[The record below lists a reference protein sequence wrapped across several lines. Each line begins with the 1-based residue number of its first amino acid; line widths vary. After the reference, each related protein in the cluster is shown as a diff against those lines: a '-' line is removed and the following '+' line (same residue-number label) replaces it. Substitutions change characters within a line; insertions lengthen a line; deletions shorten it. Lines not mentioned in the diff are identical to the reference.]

1 MWGLE
6 ERADRTERLR
16 SMLLIGLLL
25 LADIFGRLSTI
36 DNASANISSAA
47 LMGDCTV
54 VVLMISMA
62 RVIER
67 GA

>member
-6 ERADRTERLR
+6 ERAERTERLR

-36 DNASANISSAA
+36 DNVSANISSAA
-47 LMGDCTV
+47 LMGVCTV

-67 GA
+67 GV

>member
-1 MWGLE
+1 MGTGRASRENRAPE
-6 ERADRTERLR
+6 EAAVDW
-16 SMLLIGLLL
+16 LLL

-36 DNASANISSAA
+36 DNVSANISSAP
-47 LMGDCTV
+47 LMGVCTV

-62 RVIER
+62 RVMER